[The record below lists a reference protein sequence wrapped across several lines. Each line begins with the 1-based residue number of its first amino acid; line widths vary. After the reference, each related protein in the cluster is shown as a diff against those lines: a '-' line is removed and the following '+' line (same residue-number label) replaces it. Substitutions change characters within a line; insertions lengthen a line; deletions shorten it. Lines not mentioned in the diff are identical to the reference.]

1 MAEGTPKSVSAFR
14 TISELSEEIG
24 LPTHILRYWETKFP
38 KLKPLQRAGKR
49 RYYRPEDVVLVHKI
63 NQMINKDGYT
73 LKAAQQ
79 MFSGRAVAETERPVP
94 PKPPAAPMGIS
105 IIPALI
111 RIRDQLARALA
122 EDDVAARI

>member
-38 KLKPLQRAGKR
+38 QLKPLQRAGKR
-49 RYYRPEDVVLVHKI
+49 RYYRPEDVALVHKI
-63 NQMINKDGYT
+63 NQMINQDGYT

-79 MFSGRAVAETERPVP
+79 MLTGRAPPETACPTPPRPIATSV
-94 PKPPAAPMGIS
+94 GS
-105 IIPALI
+105 SFIPALI